1 MGQENCQGGMQI
13 MFVTILSFIFVLGVL
28 ILVHEFGH
36 FITAKK
42 IGIRVEEFA
51 LGFGPKLISKRKGET
66 VYSIRAV
73 PLGGFCSMTGEFPP
87 DDDSSEE
94 EIKLY
99 EETKKN
105 GRTFDQ
111 QLPWERFLVSIMGPV
126 MNFVLAFIIF
136 IIIFLGYGLPVS
148 QSNTTEIGQI
158 TPQMPAAEAGLQPG
172 DEIVS
177 VNGQKTETWQEMSSL
192 LSKSED
198 EEVTL
203 EVKRN
208 NDIISLSLT
217 PEYNQQL
224 GKAVIGISAKIIR
237 ENVGPIRAITQG
249 FNQTIYSTRLIVM
262 GVVDMIKAR
271 SAEGLGGP
279 VMIANV
285 VGQAAKTGFEN
296 LLNWMA
302 VISINLGIINL
313 LPLPALDGG
322 RLIFIIVE
330 KIRGKALPP
339 EKEGL
344 IHMIGF
350 ALLMLLMVFI
360 IYRDI
365 ANIFF

>member
-1 MGQENCQGGMQI
+1 
-13 MFVTILSFIFVLGVL
+13 MFVTIISFIFVLGVL

-51 LGFGPKLISKRKGET
+51 IGFGPQLISKRKGET

-87 DDDSSEE
+87 DDDAPEE
-94 EIKLY
+94 EIKIY
-99 EETKKN
+99 EETKRN

-111 QLPWERFLVSIMGPV
+111 QLPWQRFLVSIMGPV
-126 MNFVLAFIIF
+126 LNFVLAFILF
-136 IIIFLGYGLPVS
+136 IVIFLGYGLPVS

-158 TPQMPAAEAGLQPG
+158 TPQMPAAEAGLRPG
-172 DEIVS
+172 DKIVS
-177 VNGQKTETWQEMSSL
+177 VNGQKTETWQEMSNL
-192 LSKSED
+192 LAESGD
-198 EEVTL
+198 QEVVL
-203 EVKRN
+203 EVKREN
-208 NDIISLSLT
+208 EIFKVSLS

-224 GKAVIGISAKIIR
+224 DKAVIGISGKIIR
-237 ENVGPIRAITQG
+237 ENVGPIKAVVQG
-249 FNQTIYSTRLIVM
+249 FNQTVYSTKLIIV

-330 KIRGKALPP
+330 KIRGKALPA

-365 ANIFF
+365 VNIFF

>member
-1 MGQENCQGGMQI
+1 
-13 MFVTILSFIFVLGVL
+13 MFVTIISFIFVLGVL

-51 LGFGPKLISKRKGET
+51 LGFGPKLISRKKGET

-87 DDDSSEE
+87 DEDDPED
-94 EIKLY
+94 EIRLY
-99 EETKKN
+99 EEAKKN

-111 QLPWERFLVSIMGPV
+111 QLPWERFMVSIMGPV
-126 MNFVLAFIIF
+126 MNFLLAIVLFV
-136 IIIFLGYGLPVS
+136 IIFLGYGLPVS

-172 DEIVS
+172 DEIVA
-177 VNGQKTETWQEMSSL
+177 VNGEKTENWQEMSKL
-192 LSKSED
+192 LGQSEGQD
-198 EEVTL
+198 VNL
-203 EVKRN
+203 EVKRDN
-208 NDIISLSLT
+208 EIFEVNLKT
-217 PEYNQQL
+217 EYNQQL
-224 GKAVIGISAKIIR
+224 DKAVIGISAKVIR
-237 ENVGPIRAITQG
+237 EKVGPITAIVQG
-249 FNQTIYSTRLIVM
+249 VNQTIYSTRLIIV

-285 VGQAAKTGFEN
+285 VGQAAKSGFEN

-322 RLIFIIVE
+322 RLIFIIIE